1 MHRKMKPVTALNKPA
16 LMFWFRLDAILKVR
30 SISSEG
36 PVLELVVTEVSE
48 SITEWPM
55 AVPLSS
61 KSNRSQLL
69 TKVLQDHP

>member
-1 MHRKMKPVTALNKPA
+1 MHRKMKPVTALNNPA

-36 PVLELVVTEVSE
+36 PVLELVVTDVSE

-61 KSNRSQLL
+61 K
-69 TKVLQDHP
+69 KY